1 MNEYARLLLL
11 KLLNSWQANPES
23 KRAVTLQ
30 MNPKR
35 ASSFYAISDYDERER
50 TLHAL
55 KDAEKK
61 ECIQLVYGRRE
72 ERHLIEKIVLTDG
85 HKLAKLLGET
95 LAVEKASGLQVA
107 LDKIV
112 SGKHL
117 WIFEAYQ
124 ECLAKWRLGKSAFD
138 IASDD
143 LYLALNLFKALEAV
157 ADGLHLDVDMRTF
170 SAKNLGDSKAF
181 ERMSAKFASVWRRQP
196 EFVDLDTDELLQALG
211 ILKYP
216 WPLMVKGDVIFH
228 FPGTALNTKG
238 MGPYLGVPI
247 TEIVG
252 VDFEALP
259 SYVLFIENFAS
270 FNRYVHEVC
279 DKSLVIYTNG
289 FPSPNLSKLIAM
301 IDANLP
307 STVMFYHWGD
317 IDVGGL
323 KIFRKVECLLLNHV
337 LISHLMT
344 VEMLQVFGKNAE
356 LQRSSSL
363 EKIVTSDSRVS
374 GLARSILELPVYM
387 ILEQEV
393 LDPVAPLICEAAFFA
408 DTGVSGGA
416 ET

>member
-1 MNEYARLLLL
+1 MNEYARQLLL

-35 ASSFYAISDYDERER
+35 AYSFYTISDYDERER

-61 ECIQLVYGRRE
+61 ECIHLVYGKRE

-85 HKLAKLLGET
+85 HKMAKLLGET
-95 LAVEKASGLQVA
+95 LAVDKASGMQVA

-143 LYLALNLFKALEAV
+143 LYLATNLFKALEAV
-157 ADGLHLDVDMRTF
+157 ADGLHADVDMRTF

-196 EFVDLDTDELLQALG
+196 EYADLDADELLQALG
-211 ILKYP
+211 IQKYP
-216 WPLMVKGDVIFH
+216 WPLMLKGGIVFH
-228 FPGTALNTKG
+228 FPDTALNTNG
-238 MGPYLGVPI
+238 MVPYLGVPI
-247 TEIVG
+247 TEI
-252 VDFEALP
+252 DRIEFETLP

-270 FNRYVHEVC
+270 FNRYVHEVS

-307 STVMFYHWGD
+307 TNVMFYHWGD

-323 KIFRKVECLLLNHV
+323 KIFRKVEYLSLNHA
-337 LISHLMT
+337 LEPHLMT
-344 VEMLQVFGKNAE
+344 FEMLQKFGKYVE
-356 LQRSSSL
+356 PQRSSSL
-363 EKIVTSDSRVS
+363 EKIIASGSRVS
-374 GLARSILELPVYM
+374 GLARSILAMPVYM

-393 LDPVAPLICEAAFFA
+393 LDPVAPLIC
-408 DTGVSGGA
+408 
-416 ET
+416 